1 MFSHCQLQK
10 LSRQCST
17 NVIFFFFL
25 SSSFFFLLLKQDES
39 TCLGI
44 KLAPNSATEIKFSDI
59 YAVEFI
65 SYGLVHE
72 SNLPSSGRCL
82 VHNDYEVVL
91 ITILYYVLYV
101 YIWQ

>member
-1 MFSHCQLQK
+1 MWY
-10 LSRQCST
+10 
-17 NVIFFFFL
+17 FFL
-25 SSSFFFLLLKQDES
+25 SSSFFLLLLQQDES
-39 TCLGI
+39 TYLGI
-44 KLAPNSATEIKFSDI
+44 KLAPKSATEIKFSDV

-72 SNLPSSGRCL
+72 SNLPSYGRCL

-91 ITILYYVLYV
+91 ITILYYVLLV